1 VSDQRSRRSGSSSCG
16 ERLAL
21 LAGLVFIGCGGFVA
35 TGAPDGET
43 EQPSNQEDLFRV
55 PEPEPVSDS
64 PEVTDRVEL
73 VTSRGTIVIGLYGK
87 AVPRTVEN
95 FLEYVDS
102 GFYEGKIFHRVI
114 PTFVV
119 QGGGFDAELN
129 RAETGEPIPLEL
141 IPGARHLPG
150 TVSMAR
156 RPSEPDSATSQFF
169 ICLSE
174 APQLNGGYALFGE
187 VEEGYDMVMDISSVP
202 TATADAPGGEMEG
215 VPVTPIEIEKAR
227 RLD

>member
-1 VSDQRSRRSGSSSCG
+1 MSDERFRRSGRSFYSESSVV
-16 ERLAL
+16 LAVF
-21 LAGLVFIGCGGFVA
+21 VFIGCGGVA
-35 TGAPDGET
+35 AMGAPDGEASR
-43 EQPSNQEDLFRV
+43 PSAEGKLFSI
-55 PEPEPVSDS
+55 PEAEPVEDS

-87 AVPRTVEN
+87 ATPRTVEN
-95 FLEYVDS
+95 FLEHVDS

-129 RAETGEPIPLEL
+129 RAETGEPILLEL

-187 VEEGYDMVMDISSVP
+187 VEEGYDVVMDISSVA